1 MPHYSNLLVW
11 NRSRKLVQA
20 VTAATRGGRG
30 EGDLI
35 SQIRRAS
42 ISVAANIA
50 EGAARGSDREFIKFL
65 KIANGSNAETQALA
79 LIAGDAG
86 IFDAP
91 QVAQIIGISQEIQ
104 FMLRALMRRCSG

>member
-1 MPHYSNLLVW
+1 MSRYSNLLVW
-11 NRSRKLVQA
+11 NHARKLVQA
-20 VTAATRGGRG
+20 VTAATRGVRG

-50 EGAARGSDREFIKFL
+50 EGAARGSDRDFVKFL
-65 KIANGSNAETQALA
+65 KIADGSNSETQALT

-91 QVAQIIGISQEIQ
+91 QVAQIVGISQEIQ
-104 FMLRALMRRCSG
+104 YMLRALMRRCSG